1 MLVRLDAMGIAQKT
15 KFSINDFFSK
25 YEQIHSFLKS
35 LIFCAVGLNTCH
47 DDIKRQPPEEFYK
60 KAVLKN
66 FTEYL
71 QKKLQEKKNYTKY
84 SQKNTS
90 VGVA

>member
-35 LIFCAVGLNTCH
+35 LIFLQWGLTCH

-90 VGVA
+90 FGVA

>member
-35 LIFCAVGLNTCH
+35 LIFFAVGLNVSWWYQEATTGG
-47 DDIKRQPPEEFYK
+47 
-60 KAVLKN
+60 VL
-66 FTEYL
+66 
-71 QKKLQEKKNYTKY
+71 
-84 SQKNTS
+84 
-90 VGVA
+90 